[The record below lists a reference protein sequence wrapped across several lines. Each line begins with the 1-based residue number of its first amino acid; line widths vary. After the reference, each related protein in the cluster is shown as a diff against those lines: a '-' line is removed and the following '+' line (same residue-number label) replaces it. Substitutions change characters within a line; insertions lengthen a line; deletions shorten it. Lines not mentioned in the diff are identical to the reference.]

1 MSRLPYSRQQKST
14 SALYQGARPYIDHSS
29 EGLRTQA
36 SIDVVY
42 PSSLRNERAIFAA
55 GEKAHTLPKSVNCW
69 PPSAI
74 KGDCLHC
81 GDALESQVYPVAKY
95 KADTKFWI
103 FGQFCTPSCALGYV
117 REMGMGCQVEAWTRS
132 MLSQL
137 FGITQFQV
145 CPPRFC
151 LKKYGGGMEKILWKD
166 LNFASIVEPPLSTF
180 AMFAESIAREKNA
193 DFKSVNAV
201 RMSNLQRPEQRDI
214 PLAVPT
220 CNGREPFLLKLLAE
234 SSTKSLETTTL
245 PSSLPVPPIVEENIE
260 EEAPTVKTKK
270 SKKNTKTSQMLLDCS

>member
-1 MSRLPYSRQQKST
+1 MSRLPSSRQQKST

-42 PSSLRNERAIFAA
+42 PSSVRNERAIFAA
-55 GEKAHTLPKSVNCW
+55 GQQAHTQPRSLNSW
-69 PPSAI
+69 PPGPI

-81 GDALESQVYPVAKY
+81 GDSLECQIYPVAKY

-117 REMGMGCQVEAWTRS
+117 REMGMGCQVETWTRS
-132 MLSQL
+132 MLSQI
-137 FGITQFQV
+137 FGITQFKV

-151 LKKYGGGMEKILWKD
+151 LKKYGGGMEKILWED

-180 AMFAESIAREKNA
+180 AMFAESIAREKSA
-193 DFKSVNAV
+193 DFKAVNSV
-201 RMSNLQRPEQRDI
+201 RLSNLQRPEQRDI

-220 CNGREPFLLKLLAE
+220 CNGREPILLKLLAE
-234 SSTKSLETTTL
+234 SSGHSQNAPK
-245 PSSLPVPPIVEENIE
+245 VDMCE
-260 EEAPTVKTKK
+260 EESPIKVKKQR
-270 SKKNTKTSQMLLDCS
+270 KNAKTSQMLLECS